1 MYGETILC
9 LGESWFTCTSATDA
23 LVAGLA
29 TVRGET
35 PLLNLATR
43 AFTVPRGL
51 ARIGL
56 SIALCCM
63 ALLERSALKSPSE
76 SFVVASFLCGLI
88 PSALEAVSV
97 DSGALMVAI
106 FDELCLLAQPRLL
119 ERNKESGEELEVE
132 PS

>member
-1 MYGETILC
+1 MYGETILS

-29 TVRGET
+29 TARGET

-56 SIALCCM
+56 SIARRCT
-63 ALLERSALKSPSE
+63 APLERSALRSPSE
-76 SFVVASFLCGLI
+76 SFVLASFPCGLV
-88 PSALEAVSV
+88 PGTSEAVSV

-106 FDELCLLAQPRLL
+106 FEELCLLAQPRLL
-119 ERNKESGEELEVE
+119 ERYKESGEELEVE
-132 PS
+132 LS